1 LLAIGEAISS
11 MAIKSS
17 SPQGLVLLVRLVLQ
31 VVLTPSF
38 LNSEGLKATR
48 IQDSI
53 VIKCESLVGVLKR
66 DSRFKNRLTVLDE
79 AEISL
84 NFD

>member
-1 LLAIGEAISS
+1 

-17 SPQGLVLLVRLVLQ
+17 SPQGLVLLVLLVLQ

-48 IQDSI
+48 IQDSV
-53 VIKCESLVGVLKR
+53 VIKYESLVGVVKR
-66 DSRFKNRLTVLDE
+66 DSRFLNRLDLLQKAGQYFKLVLKL
-79 AEISL
+79 I
-84 NFD
+84 